1 MSLTSSQDGATPTT
15 IGEILPLTFE
25 RYRICELYAELLHCS
40 NMALLNRSSQF
51 SHLYDAQGR
60 LQGGLAALEELA
72 QLVEVKE
79 QDRNEMYENCDEIEP
94 AQELPVSSASHGSPS
109 LLDSDEDMSDDEPG
123 SSDDEAMEE
132 IAMYDDGAGGS
143 SKPIVESPP
152 PQSPAVAPSPASPL
166 PAESASAGADIWL
179 RSTNSSSDLSI
190 TGKRSQEARSNSR
203 RTTEGSL
210 NFPLPVGERMKRR
223 FLDLNVLSTLLV
235 RPLMNLLLR
244 AF

>member
-1 MSLTSSQDGATPTT
+1 
-15 IGEILPLTFE
+15 
-25 RYRICELYAELLHCS
+25 
-40 NMALLNRSSQF
+40 MALLNRSSRF

-60 LQGGLAALEELA
+60 LQGGLAALGELA
-72 QLVEVKE
+72 ELIEIKE

-94 AQELPVSSASHGSPS
+94 ARELPVSGAPHGSPS

-132 IAMYDDGAGGS
+132 IAMYDDGAGS
-143 SKPIVESPP
+143 SKPIVESPL

-166 PAESASAGADIWL
+166 PTESASPGADIL
-179 RSTNSSSDLSI
+179 RHRTNSSSDLSI
-190 TGKRSQEARSNSR
+190 TGTRSQETRSNSR
-203 RTTEGSL
+203 RITEGSP
-210 NFPLPVGERMKRR
+210 NSPPPVGERMKRK

-235 RPLMNLLLR
+235 RRLMDLLSR